1 MVQIIHISDFHLDSN
16 PISVKKEQLLDALI
30 ADIKKQKVDTKNCI
44 IAISG
49 DLIDKGGKD
58 FASIKAAFDYFNDV
72 FIDRLKKE
80 LSISNDQFFFVPGN
94 HDVDRKKVDPIIESG
109 ILSSLSSTSGVSD
122 FILKNKDNSRYLERL
137 EDFKLFEK
145 EFYKGSLLT
154 KQLSNFDSCFI
165 TENNIGIACINSSWR
180 SSKENEEGSLIV
192 GEKQVE
198 SAISFLKNTDIK
210 IAIMH
215 HPFED
220 LSKEDRDIVKPKLFK
235 HFDVLLIGHKHK
247 LDIEYTKNFHG
258 TLLKCQSNASVADF
272 SDAQY
277 TNGYSII
284 NFNKGGE
291 TKICYRKYL
300 TDIEKFVANTDIGSD
315 SDDGCMI
322 IQYPDETQIAKT
334 EIVDK
339 ALNTLENVR
348 FDNVDE
354 HLFTYG
360 LDPNIPCKINDLFVE
375 PVLSNIPETHSN
387 PDDIVY
393 YHVSDII
400 KTTDNYLI
408 YGLKES
414 GKTTLLNKLMVEFT
428 LAYKHVD
435 YIPVYMTFNELG
447 NKKINQIIRD
457 YLSISS
463 DDCRRMLSQNKIVLL
478 IDDIAF
484 DDKEK
489 INKII
494 EFVSNN
500 PSNRIIAAKEQILE
514 NVLPT
519 DFLDYNDVFNFNVVY
534 IQNFKAQQIK
544 SLIKKWFPEQ
554 TDDYKKRINGLIKN
568 FEALALPRTPLAVTL
583 FLWIIDKQ
591 EKNPINNSIL
601 VQQVVENLLEK
612 THFENVYQNKFTY
625 QNKIRLLAFIAKE
638 MEDNGDENYSYRL
651 KYSHLLDYIDSYLK
665 GKSDLKS
672 KTIVDDLVKR
682 GILAFYDEEYIKFKF
697 DFLFR
702 YFLALYISYDEEFHN
717 KVFALDSCLNYF
729 DEIVYYSG
737 LQTDDEDLLEIS
749 QQLLSSVFVD
759 FNQDIIQ
766 NWDKLDAFLNTRQS
780 LAAKMSMKQIK
791 KKPTEKELENMYDE
805 ELKSLPI
812 KRSIEKRMVS
822 KDRPLD
828 KTLKFASLIF
838 RNLED
843 LDNQNARSKAL
854 QNIITSTISLML
866 YTRDALIY
874 YYLKNNST
882 PNGFPKNINFEVF
895 IRLLPLLH
903 QVMISDWVGTEKTKL
918 IIKSKIDNHALNV
931 NLSEFEKFIDIFTY
945 ADIRGKDS
953 FEIMKNFLK
962 NNKYRYIKDFGVIK
976 LIIYYYLRSKSKES
990 DNRYLNLISD
1000 LKKQLN
1006 QIENKNAF
1014 MKQLSEGRDRDIKRT
1029 NKER

>member
-1 MVQIIHISDFHLDSN
+1 MVQIIHISDFHLDSK
-16 PISVKKEQLLDALI
+16 PISLKKEQLVDALI
-30 ADIKKQKVDTKNCI
+30 ADLKKQNVDTKNCVFV
-44 IAISG
+44 ISG
-49 DLIDKGGKD
+49 DLIDKGGYSFSNTKV
-58 FASIKAAFDYFNDV
+58 AFDYFKTV
-72 FIDRLKKE
+72 FVDKLCDRLFVT
-80 LSISNDQFFFVPGN
+80 NDQFFFVPGN
-94 HDVDRKKVDPIIESG
+94 HDVNRGKVDAVIENGTMS
-109 ILSSLSSTSGVSD
+109 IVSTIDGVND
-122 FILKNKDNSRYLERL
+122 FIVKNRESSKYLDRL
-137 EDFKLFEK
+137 EDFKTFE
-145 EFYKGSLLT
+145 EAFYQESQLI
-154 KQLSNFDSCFI
+154 KQLSKFDSCFI
-165 TENNIGIACINSSWR
+165 TKNNVGVACLNSSWR
-180 SSKENEEGSLIV
+180 SSKENEDGSLII
-192 GEKQVE
+192 GEKQIE
-198 SAISFLKNTDIK
+198 SAVSFLKDTDIK
-210 IAIMH
+210 IAVMH

-220 LSKEDRDIVKPKLFK
+220 LIKEDRDKIKPILYK
-235 HFDVLLIGHKHK
+235 HFDVLLIGHKHQ
-247 LDIEYTKNFHG
+247 LDIDFTRNFHG
-258 TLLKCQSNASVADF
+258 TLLISQSNASVADF
-272 SDAQY
+272 SDSKY

-300 TDIEKFVANTDIGSD
+300 TDHEKFVANTDIGSD

-322 IQYPDETQIAKT
+322 IPYPDETQIVKT
-334 EIVDK
+334 GIVDK

-375 PVLSNIPETHSN
+375 PILSNIPETHSN

-393 YHVSDII
+393 YSLSDII
-400 KTTDNYLI
+400 KSPDNYLI

-414 GKTTLLNKLMVEFT
+414 GKTTLLNKMMVEFT
-428 LAYKHVD
+428 KAYNKVE
-435 YIPVYMTFNELG
+435 YIPVCLAFNELG
-447 NKKINQIIRD
+447 NKRISQIIRD

-463 DDCRRMLSQNKIVLL
+463 EECRKLLSQNKIVLL
-478 IDDIAF
+478 VDNISF
-484 DDKEK
+484 DDKDK
-489 INKII
+489 LNDLI
-494 EFVSNN
+494 EFVQKNPNN
-500 PSNRIIAAKEQILE
+500 RVIVAKEQILE

-519 DFLDYNDVFNFNVVY
+519 DFLDYNDTFNFNVVY

-568 FEALALPRTPLAVTL
+568 FEALSLPRTPLAVTL

-625 QNKIRLLAFIAKE
+625 QNKIRLIAFIAKE
-638 MEDNGDENYSYRL
+638 MEDNGDGNYSYRL
-651 KYSHLLDYIDSYLK
+651 KYSHLLDYIDTYLK

-682 GILAFYDEEYIKFKF
+682 GILAFNDEEYIKFKF

-737 LQTDDEDLLEIS
+737 LQTDDEELLEIS

-791 KKPTEKELENMYDE
+791 KKPTEKELEKMYDE
-805 ELKSLPI
+805 ELKSIPI
-812 KRSIEKRMVS
+812 KRSIEKRTVS

-843 LDNQNARSKAL
+843 LDNQDARSKAL

-953 FEIMKNFLK
+953 FEMMKDFLK

-1014 MKQLSEGRDRDIKRT
+1014 MKQLSDSRNTDTRRA
-1029 NKER
+1029 NKD